1 MSCGVCLD
9 LAHMVSDVTLAKAV
23 GCLQNKS
30 AVGIL
35 QGKSS
40 TTQSLCCL
48 EEYIFHALHLPG
60 ASRRVIKSSCMLQR
74 CAWHAGSLHWSLI
87 GEAGPSCM
95 QHGEASLQRLGV
107 PGGIPAPAGQLLP
120 FPSSAQSV
128 QGAQPGAA
136 AGAPLYAQAYSHLAA
151 PSQLQLPQHST
162 GAAELQAA
170 PPAHLHGVML
180 SSQANSA
187 AQQPAPALY
196 QNNAGVR
203 TPAMGAASN
212 AMTEAVPFSQAH
224 AQPSAL
230 YASQHPPAPHADL
243 QAAGARI
250 GQHHAQQRQHF
261 SSGAQLQQQYS
272 SSAAA
277 EHDAPAPQR
286 PHLKSEDASSDR
298 PPHDNHRAQDLPR
311 CCHFA
316 DLVQA

>member
-1 MSCGVCLD
+1 
-9 LAHMVSDVTLAKAV
+9 
-23 GCLQNKS
+23 
-30 AVGIL
+30 
-35 QGKSS
+35 
-40 TTQSLCCL
+40 
-48 EEYIFHALHLPG
+48 
-60 ASRRVIKSSCMLQR
+60 
-74 CAWHAGSLHWSLI
+74 
-87 GEAGPSCM
+87 M
-95 QHGEASLQRLGV
+95 QHGKAFLQRPGV
-107 PGGIPAPAGQLLP
+107 PSGMPAPAEQLPP
-120 FPSSAQSV
+120 FPSSAQCV

-136 AGAPLYAQAYSHLAA
+136 ARDSLYAQPYSHQAA
-151 PSQLQLPQHST
+151 PSQLQLPQQSA
-162 GAAELQAA
+162 GVAELQAA
-170 PPAHLHGVML
+170 PPTHVHSVML

-196 QNNAGVR
+196 QNNAGVM

-250 GQHHAQQRQHF
+250 GQHHAQQRQDF

-286 PHLKSEDASSDR
+286 PHLKSEDAPSDR
-298 PPHDNHRAQDLPR
+298 PLHEDQRAQVLPR
-311 CCHFA
+311 CSHLA